1 MKFQMFQAGQGGQ
14 FNFQLVTENNDPVLV
29 SADFANRD
37 DCVNAIRT
45 LIESLREEANY
56 TKFDE
61 GETFKFQISNGGQ
74 TLVES
79 VGFESEEE
87 VNEAIRSIQDDASA
101 NEEFNVEFIS
111 RRRRVVK
118 APPRD
123 IDIAT
128 LYDFTLTSQSG
139 QPGFERI
146 KDENGNLYY
155 FIYNDESG
163 APILFGRS
171 FPTASRRDG
180 RIRTVIKSGSKANK
194 YEIIT
199 SEGNPYFIIKAS
211 NGQEIAR
218 SKPFGSVQEAQ
229 QIIDKMVLEVP
240 TYAERFVKPSKP
252 RKVNQYILTRPSS
265 SGDVGFES
273 FRNEDNKEYYFH
285 LNDEDAKALLYS
297 EGYSSSRGRNNGIK
311 SVIRN
316 GVIRDRYE
324 IKEDEAQYYFI
335 LRAGNRQEIAR
346 SRNFSSKNEAE
357 NAILWLIG
365 RFPVYAT
372 EYSVTL
378 PQTETFT
385 LDVER
390 AAIAPEAETKSARDI
405 DSYNL
410 DRASTSG
417 KTGFESFKNEEDG
430 EHYFHYNDDGG
441 NAMWYSEGYTAPR
454 SRDNG
459 IRSVIKN
466 GVLKERYEIKEED
479 GQYYVVLRAG
489 NRQEI
494 ARSRNFGSRE
504 EAEKS
509 IIWFRSRL
517 PGVAA
522 EQGVELDKQDE
533 LTDEERAFAGLALIS
548 AKKDIDSYN
557 FDRLSTSGQTGFE
570 SFKNEDDG
578 EFYFHYNDDGG
589 NAMWYSEGYTAP
601 RSRDNGIRS
610 VIKNGVLAE
619 RYEIKEEGGKYYIVL
634 KAGNRQEIARSRNFG
649 SREDAEKGIIWMR
662 SRLPGVAAEQGVELD
677 KQDELTDEERA
688 FAGIPLLAAAG
699 TIGKDIDTY
708 DFSRASTSGEPG
720 FETFQSDKNG
730 EYYFHLN
737 DENGEAL
744 FFSEGYTSASGRDN
758 GVRSVIKNGGLSER
772 YQLVEEGGKYYW
784 VLKAGNRQE
793 IARSRTFNSKGEAN
807 KFQGWY
813 MAALPAYAAS
823 YGVDL
828 GGGGGTVSAGDTAI
842 YGFVDSDDYD
852 ISRWGSAGTPGYYS
866 YQSEADGKYYFL
878 LYGDDRNAAYYSPGY
893 DSAAER
899 DTAMQRFAAF
909 SDAQGSYKL
918 REQDGKYYYVLYGPS
933 GEELGR
939 SGFYENE
946 DSAKGFLGGFLGA
959 LPLWAASAGLS
970 TAEGDT
976 KADAGAAGVVAGDAE
991 VTTDTAEV
999 ETEAASVG
1007 AATGAASTADTGGTT
1022 RSYEEEEKS
1031 GRGFPAW
1038 LRWLLLL
1045 LLLLLLI
1052 WLLMRACGTGSGD
1065 VGINPGATENSSPSG
1080 VVVPVDTLEDSEEAD
1095 ADAELDAVGAD
1106 SIDVDSTTYREAPVD
1121 LKPLG
1126 PDAAALGFVSGS
1138 MAGKIADFLSSPDGG
1153 DGGAMKF
1160 IMDNTRFGLNEAH
1173 LNPAGYPSVEALAKI
1188 LEAYPD
1194 ATLRIVGHIDGTE
1207 REAYDGKYQ
1216 DGTGITLSEIRARCI
1231 YRRLIDKGVAAGRM
1245 SFEGRA
1251 ASENTGDNDT
1261 AVGREENRRIELF
1274 ISR

>member
-37 DCVNAIRT
+37 DCVSAIRT

-56 TKFDE
+56 TKSDD

-79 VGFESEEE
+79 VSYESEEE
-87 VNEAIRSIQDDASA
+87 VNEAIRTIQDDASA
-101 NEEFNVEFIS
+101 NEEFNVEFIT
-111 RRRRVVK
+111 RRRVTK

-128 LYDFTLTSQSG
+128 LYDFTLTSQSS

-146 KDENGNLYY
+146 KDENNNLYY
-155 FIYNDESG
+155 FIYNDENGS
-163 APILFGRS
+163 PIVFGRS

-180 RIRTVIKSGSKANK
+180 RIRTVIKSGGKANK

-199 SEGNPYFIIKAS
+199 TDGSPYFIIKAS

-229 QIIDKMVLEVP
+229 QVIDKMVVEVP

-252 RKVNQYILTRPSS
+252 KKVNQYILTRPST

-324 IKEDEAQYYFI
+324 IREDEAQYYFI

-357 NAILWLIG
+357 NAITWLVG
-365 RFPVYAT
+365 RFPIYAA

-390 AAIAPEAETKSARDI
+390 AAQEAVAPEAKSARDI

-417 KTGFESFKNEEDG
+417 KTGFESFKNEDDG

-466 GVLKERYEIKEED
+466 GVLKDRYEIKEE
-479 GQYYVVLRAG
+479 GGEYYVALRAG

-533 LTDEERAFAGLALIS
+533 LTDDELAFAGLPLRS
-548 AKKDIDSYN
+548 SKRDIDSYN
-557 FDRLSTSGQTGFE
+557 LDRASTSGKTGFE

-578 EFYFHYNDDGG
+578 EYYFHYNDDGG

-634 KAGNRQEIARSRNFG
+634 KAGNRQEIARSRYFDN
-649 SREDAEKGIIWMR
+649 REDAEKGIIWMR
-662 SRLPGVAAEQGVELD
+662 SRLPGVAVEQGIELD
-677 KQDELTDEERA
+677 KQDELTDEERS
-688 FAGIPLLAAAG
+688 FAGIPLLATAAG
-699 TIGKDIDTY
+699 AIGKDIDTY
-708 DFSRASTSGEPG
+708 DFSRASTSGKPG
-720 FETFQSDKNG
+720 FESFKSDKNG

-737 DENGEAL
+737 DENGDAL
-744 FFSEGYTSASGRDN
+744 FYSEGYTSASGRDN
-758 GVRSVIKNGGLSER
+758 GIRSVIKNGGLSER

-793 IARSRTFNSKGEAN
+793 IARSRTFNSKGEAE
-807 KFQGWY
+807 KYQGWY

-823 YGVDL
+823 YGIDL
-828 GGGGGTVSAGDTAI
+828 GGAGGKVSPGDTAI

-878 LYGDDRNAAYYSPGY
+878 LYGDDRNASFYSPGY

-899 DTAMQRFAAF
+899 DAAMKRFAAF

-918 REQDGKYYYVLYGPS
+918 REQDGKYYYALYGPN
-933 GEELGR
+933 GDELGR

-946 DSAKGFLGGFLGA
+946 DSAKGFLHGFLGA

-970 TAEGDT
+970 TAEGDA
-976 KADAGAAGVVAGDAE
+976 KADAGVVAGD
-991 VTTDTAEV
+991 VSTDTAEV

-1007 AATGAASTADTGGTT
+1007 TATGATAAADTGGGTT

-1031 GRGFPAW
+1031 GGGFPAW

-1045 LLLLLLI
+1045 LLLLLLL

-1065 VGINPGATENSSPSG
+1065 VGINPGATENSTPSG
-1080 VVVPVDTLEDSEEAD
+1080 VVVPTDTLEDAEE
-1095 ADAELDAVGAD
+1095 ADAELDAVAAD
-1106 SIDVDSTTYREAPVD
+1106 SVDVDSTTYREANID
-1121 LKPLG
+1121 LEPLG
-1126 PDAAALGFVSGS
+1126 PGAAALGFSSRS
-1138 MAGKIADFLSSPDGG
+1138 MAGKIADFLSDPNGG

-1173 LNPAGYPSVEALAKI
+1173 LDPAGYPSVTALAKI
-1188 LEAYPD
+1188 LKAYPD

-1207 REAYDGKYQ
+1207 SEAYDGKYQ

-1231 YRRLIDKGVAAGRM
+1231 YRRLIDKGIAAGRM
-1245 SFEGRA
+1245 TFEGKA
-1251 ASENTGDNDT
+1251 ASENIGDNNT
-1261 AVGREENRRIELF
+1261 ASGRSENRRIELF